1 MVIDILKNNKPL
13 EKSFVTDLLN
23 LADKNVWNEIFSF
36 ADSLREKCMGNAVH
50 LRGIIEFSNICK
62 RSCQYCG
69 LQKENKK
76 QHRYRMMP
84 DEILEC
90 VASIARLGIKT
101 VVLQSGED
109 NFYKL
114 DMLTDLIKQ
123 IKLNNDIAIT
133 LSIGEKTKE
142 EYQALHDAGADRYL
156 LRHETACP
164 ELYNELHPDSCF
176 EERVKCIK
184 YLFETGFQVGIGAM
198 IGLPGQT
205 NAHMAEDILFLQKY
219 QPDMIGTGPFIPNDE
234 TSLKGFTRG
243 TIEQTLKM
251 TALARIVCPKAHIPA
266 TTATGTIDKFGREK
280 ALHVGAN
287 VVMPNFTP
295 EKYRIHYAIYPNKR
309 CITEDGHKCNTCIR
323 KMIINEGRT
332 IGTDYGHAVR
342 FQK

>member
-1 MVIDILKNNKPL
+1 MLIDSLKNQKAF
-13 EKSFVTDLLN
+13 EKSLIVDLLN
-23 LADKNVWNEIFSF
+23 SSDEKLWNEIYAM
-36 ADSLREKCMGNAVH
+36 ADSLREKYMGNAVH

-62 RSCQYCG
+62 RSCSYCG
-69 LQKENKK
+69 LQKENKQ

-90 VASIARLGIKT
+90 VSAIAALGIKT
-101 VVLQSGED
+101 IVLQSGED
-109 NFYKL
+109 NFYSL
-114 DMLTDLIKQ
+114 DMLTDLIKK
-123 IKLNNDIAIT
+123 IKLNHDVAIT

-142 EYQALHDAGADRYL
+142 EYQALRDAGADRYL

-164 ELYNELHPDSCF
+164 ELYNKLHPDSCF
-176 EERVKCIK
+176 EDRVKCIK
-184 YLFETGFQVGIGAM
+184 YLFEVGFQVGIGAM

-205 NAHMAEDILFLQKY
+205 ISNMADDILLLQKF

-234 TSLKGFTRG
+234 TPLKGSQGG

-251 TALARIVCPKAHIPA
+251 TALARIACPKAHIPA

-295 EKYRIHYAIYPNKR
+295 EQYRVHYAIYPNKR

-323 KMIINEGRT
+323 RMIIKEGRT
-332 IGTDYGHAVR
+332 IATDHGHAVR